1 MSREPLNIKRLFL
14 ISKKYLNFSRKDFLE
29 STAKE
34 ISDLLEEFNEMNE
47 VEDNYEEESTPTEK
61 VVSIDSFPFL

>member
-1 MSREPLNIKRLFL
+1 MSKEPLNIHRLFL

-34 ISDLLEEFNEMNE
+34 INDLLEEFNSMNE
-47 VEDNYEEESTPTEK
+47 VEDNDGEGTQIEK
-61 VVSIDSFPFL
+61 VVSIDNFPFL

>member
-1 MSREPLNIKRLFL
+1 M